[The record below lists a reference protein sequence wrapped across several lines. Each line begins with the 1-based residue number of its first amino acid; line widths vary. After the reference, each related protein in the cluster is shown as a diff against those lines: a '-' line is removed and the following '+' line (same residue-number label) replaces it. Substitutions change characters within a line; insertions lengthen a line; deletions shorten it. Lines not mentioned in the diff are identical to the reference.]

1 MTKTDKGHVHCPA
14 NAWDCPYF
22 NANGCCTMWPD
33 SDPREECDDFGYYCD
48 PLETIW
54 DWVCYDEH

>member
-1 MTKTDKGHVHCPA
+1 MVKTNEGHVHCPV

-22 NANGCCTMWPD
+22 GKHDICTMWPD